1 MGQYD
6 LRSSASAFN
15 RGLRDALHQQEVA
28 RQQAFWNELEA
39 SSKMAAMARAENE
52 QRRQAA
58 LDAIAAED
66 RQRRI
71 QREDAEASAGANA
84 RGLRQ
89 MEADALR
96 QGVNPRDVAL
106 QAYGETGEVPSFLAD
121 ALKPAPEPR
130 RTIVTTTGPDGRP
143 VRRAVTEDELITG
156 VPEYREPREPRQP
169 NYTWV
174 LRDGKAMHIRE
185 EQIAPGDV
193 PYQPSSGNGAGTEG
207 QRRTEGLLSRA
218 QAARQTIDSL
228 EPSIG
233 GWDTLAP
240 VSWLQSSNGQQYGQ
254 AARQWIQSVLR
265 DESGAAIGADEE
277 ASYFRTYFRQ
287 PGDSAAVIQQKQ
299 RARSAAES
307 AMLQKVG
314 TSRNSGSNAS
324 PRVRRYNPATGRL
337 Q

>member
-6 LRSSASAFN
+6 FRSSASAFN

-71 QREDAEASAGANA
+71 QREAAEASAGANA

-106 QAYGETGEVPSFLAD
+106 QAYGESGEVPSFLAD

-193 PYQPSSGNGAGTEG
+193 PYQPSGSGGATEG

-233 GWDTLAP
+233 AWDTSVP
-240 VSWLQSSNGQQYGQ
+240 YSWMQSQAGQQYGQ

-287 PGDSAAVIQQKQ
+287 PGDSAVVIKQKQ
-299 RARSAAES
+299 QARSAAEA
-307 AMLQKVG
+307 AMQQKVG
-314 TSRNSGSNAS
+314 TSRSSSNAS

-337 Q
+337 E